1 MFWYALSY
9 INADKYIIG
18 DIKTAPFFRLL
29 QECSFDELTGLVGTA
44 HPTREEFEQL
54 REQPTLPRSILLE
67 PLITFSGG
75 GYSAGYRKYNREKG
89 KSVEGHTQDILEA
102 SRLIKSNNIEIVGT
116 SWEITVSSLQ
126 SGDFVYIDPP
136 YRSASVRAYGVKFD
150 YTLMINTL
158 LNASFGWG
166 LSEYREPSYISAFG
180 EPTATKE
187 YQLKVSG
194 SGESR
199 DRINTECL
207 WIK

>member
-29 QECSFDELTGLVGTA
+29 QESSYKELGGLIGLV
-44 HPTREEFEQL
+44 HPTREEFDRL

-75 GYSAGYRKYNREKG
+75 GYSAGYRAPSNKTKTI
-89 KSVEGHTQDILEA
+89 EGHTQDILEA
-102 SRLIKSNNIEIVGT
+102 SRLIKANNVEIVDT

-126 SGDFVYIDPP
+126 SGDFVYVDPP

-158 LNASFGWG
+158 LNCPFGWG